1 MRAVLLGTGSPPPNP
16 KRRGPATLL
25 TLGEEMFLVDAG
37 SGVGAQLVQA
47 GVRPY
52 DWPRVLITHHH
63 SDHIIDLGHLL
74 ITRWISGQNAP
85 FEVWG
90 PAGTQRQMDK
100 LLDYLDWDIEIRRHD
115 MVKRARPIVRV
126 TEIEEGKIFEVGGV
140 TVSAFTVDHDPVRP
154 AVGYRFEGGG
164 RRVAVSGDTRPSEN
178 LIRWSR
184 GVDCLIHECCEMTK
198 TTWTPDCARVR
209 RVEGRRGRIHK
220 AAGDACASLPLG
232 GRVLADVLH
241 SEIEASQSAYE
252 ERRSRSAAL
261 DVDRVLGLD
270 HEQGRDAVL
279 LEIPRRA
286 APGRDGQTEQGR
298 RDREQL
304 EIAAEHRV
312 RSPFGVEGDEGKRAA
327 QKRAEVGLGE
337 PRDHAGGKGGAQ
349 APGHY
354 LPRCALRKHSTCVS
368 DSSCAATAARAGLT
382 RGEYRPGLLCP
393 PRFGMVRE
401 SCALSSSAP
410 RDR

>member
-25 TLGEEMFLVDAG
+25 TLGQEMFLVDAG

-100 LLDYLDWDIEIRRHD
+100 LLDYLDWDIEIRRHH
-115 MVKRARPIVRV
+115 MVKRARPTVRV

-198 TTWTPDCARVR
+198 TTWTPDCGWPSL
-209 RVEGRRGRIHK
+209 EEKIRGL
-220 AAGDACASLPLG
+220 ASYHTQPEDI
-232 GRVLADVLH
+232 GRVAQ
-241 SEIEASQSAYE
+241 A
-252 ERRSRSAAL
+252 
-261 DVDRVLGLD
+261 
-270 HEQGRDAVL
+270 
-279 LEIPRRA
+279 A
-286 APGRDGQTEQGR
+286 APGKLVITHMMPGSVPAE
-298 RDREQL
+298 L
-304 EIAAEHRV
+304 E
-312 RSPFGVEGDEGKRAA
+312 
-327 QKRAEVGLGE
+327 
-337 PRDHAGGKGGAQ
+337 
-349 APGHY
+349 
-354 LPRCALRKHSTCVS
+354 
-368 DSSCAATAARAGLT
+368 TAARRHFSGSVT
-382 RGEYRPGLLCP
+382 VGEDLLE
-393 PRFGMVRE
+393 V
-401 SCALSSSAP
+401 
-410 RDR
+410 